1 MNEKQGKTDC
11 GQREDV
17 CSSERQASSSSAND
31 AASGLKSS
39 GADDL
44 PVSNTES
51 AVKDKNPQASVPAV
65 NATPT
70 VWDKEQKLEPGE
82 GMNISRENPP
92 EPEQE
97 TGIGNSFPGQ
107 SESQIVQPAESAT
120 ENALAEKPK
129 TAEPEKSSGEL
140 SVNDTKS
147 PPEPAAVIDPAI
159 YGLEQNAV
167 LTDTLTTD
175 PVLQQKT
182 ATDPVLPGNNP
193 ERPVFKAADFYK
205 VTTFFPVKPRTA
217 CPIEE
222 LTEWMQSNDI
232 QFGLNYV
239 FGGERRYISAESSEK
254 IWFIADLHGDY
265 YSFRK
270 IIDHIDMTDPEAS
283 IVFMGDIFD
292 RGKNLETVKA
302 ILELIKNRPGKI
314 VWLAGNHDT
323 ALYYSEEIC
332 KFSSRVSGHDA
343 FYEELNR
350 LKGESPACEAFGKAL
365 IGFIAKLPHA
375 ILFAD
380 GIIVSHG
387 GIPLQD
393 TLENI
398 MTVDD
403 FNSDAARYDFIWAR
417 PEDKEQKPP
426 SNPAYINT
434 EKDRTSTAWYKQQ
447 RLNPDPSGPAMF
459 KSCWTAFAEKLQDIA
474 KIKPYCMLVG
484 HQHPGKGFDLAG
496 KQYPCIFLNSNLK
509 TGGSGINTRIAFAR
523 GRKNGT
529 PEVIVLTLDRAD
541 YDSFY
546 EKSLAG
552 DDKK

>member
-1 MNEKQGKTDC
+1 MWGWVKVKIWSRRLENEEEKTNRMNEQQGQIYC

-17 CSSERQASSSSAND
+17 CSLERQTSAPAAD
-31 AASGLKSS
+31 AA
-39 GADDL
+39 
-44 PVSNTES
+44 PE
-51 AVKDKNPQASVPAV
+51 VP
-65 NATPT
+65 
-70 VWDKEQKLEPGE
+70 DKEKDPGLGE
-82 GMNISRENPP
+82 GMNILKGNPP
-92 EPEQE
+92 EPEQK
-97 TGIGNSFPGQ
+97 TGIGNPSPGQ
-107 SESQIVQPAESAT
+107 TECHIIQPTESAAG
-120 ENALAEKPK
+120 NALDEKPK
-129 TAEPEKSSGEL
+129 TAEPEKSSDEL
-140 SVNDTKS
+140 FVNGTKIH
-147 PPEPAAVIDPAI
+147 PEPAAVIDPAI

-175 PVLQQKT
+175 PALRQKT
-182 ATDPVLPGNNP
+182 AADSVSPENSP

-205 VTTFFPVKPRTA
+205 VTTFFPVNPRTS

-222 LTEWMQSNDI
+222 LTDWMQSNDI

-239 FGGERRYISAESSEK
+239 FGGERRFVSAESSEK

-283 IVFMGDIFD
+283 IVFMGDIID
-292 RGKNLETVKA
+292 RGQNLETVKA
-302 ILELIKNRPGKI
+302 VLELIKNRPGKI

-323 ALYYSEEIC
+323 ALYYSEETRQ
-332 KFSSRVSGHDA
+332 FSSRVSGHDA

-375 ILFAD
+375 ILFGD

-398 MTVDD
+398 MTEDD

-459 KSCWTAFAEKLQDIA
+459 KSCWTAFAERLQDIA

-546 EKSLAG
+546 EKSQVG